1 MPYSIRLPDGT
12 LVNNI
17 PDEVT
22 PEEAKRRIIAAG
34 LVKEEAPAKPLPPSR
49 DRTVGEQIVDPLAQI
64 GTGVGSVLQFP
75 GQLISL
81 VPGLR
86 GVGEAIAAPGAA
98 LSEGAEKLKSASLK
112 AREAYRSNKLTEA
125 EKEGF
130 LSEFGTAIAETVKDP
145 ALLTG
150 FFFEQAPQLIGPAA
164 AAKLTKMAGQGAIKG
179 LPKEAVEQANKELN
193 RRAATAA
200 VGTGA
205 AMQGAD
211 VGADTY
217 EAVYKLAISQGKS
230 PEEAEQIANEKSRIA
245 AAEAGVIS
253 LATSKLPGGAAIE
266 RRLAGL
272 QGVPGASR
280 LGVGAREALSESLEE
295 AGGAISKGVALSEVD
310 PSISPFTGAGAAA
323 GFGALGGFGLG
334 TAVGGA
340 KVREPAAPVP
350 TTEEDKIDVLRRE
363 AERVA
368 QAKREARAVP
378 PLPEGDNYAELIRYS
393 ETVKLLPKS
402 KERDE
407 ALKEARARRDA
418 IVQREVEANRISA
431 ERAKELLTAEEAAEA
446 EVISRDDP
454 ILQRLFEAQSLRE
467 ERDALLVNGKPPA
480 KKSPARQKYDQLNS
494 QIELFEKTGEFEAPS
509 STEEVAEPTVRRP
522 DALPEVLDAKTI
534 NKIGFTRGTI
544 FDSLVGK
551 NIADPEIRTVLEA
564 YKQRSG
570 DKAPSPV
577 TVAKVDAFLA
587 KLPPVQVAPAAPVAP
602 PVPAVEVAPPEPQ
615 VDTAPT
621 TPVIEAEDVGQ
632 TIPAT
637 SGVSPV
643 VAGEPGAGAPT
654 GGAGVIEPSGV
665 VPTVE
670 DAGQPAVGE
679 GQQPAAVSTVNTP
692 KSDTLMGEIR
702 VLEEQRMGLLTKNG
716 RVPAAKSPARK
727 KYDELVDQIAEK
739 KQQWA
744 SMTLPSV
751 QPTAPTAPAVEAPI
765 DAEEQRRNEVIL
777 EIKSVAQANAQAA
790 FGERSSYKDLDESID
805 SWRDNLRDTIS
816 ETSKRLGIK
825 NDAEYAVVEEA
836 AFNAYNEEVN
846 QLRAKELAPSA
857 PAVEEF
863 DYEKF
868 NAESDKLLSKVSK
881 LEKKRKALL
890 TGTGWA
896 PAAGSP
902 ARQEYDSLQKQIAE
916 IERQWKA
923 LPRPP
928 LSYDLTPAQRES
940 LYGEIER
947 ISGMM
952 PVEEYDAF
960 IEKHG
965 SSGFQIDRNPE
976 SIKAARDL
984 IVKYS
989 GDQSTK
995 YRTLDAK
1002 VTKEAYPD
1010 VSVEEARNLENG
1022 LQGKSLVEAA
1032 EYLAK
1037 YFKVGDQRLIAH
1049 RVLQKLK
1056 QMERAGVKFDLRI
1069 VNVGTSAPSS
1079 VASGYARGLSK
1090 LTYVD
1095 GKPAITVYLRGA
1107 DMDSSGM
1114 VPRIILHEF
1123 IHATTQIALNL
1134 GNRVGA
1140 ANTQF
1145 AKLFN
1150 ELNAVHAVFLKHFN
1164 SRAIQARQGTVQ
1176 LNEIEQAIY
1185 KRNVNAGTD
1194 LDELVAWGLTSP
1206 LFQEYLETIPY
1217 QNKSLFSK
1225 FVEAIRTFLGLPV
1238 RANTVLSEVI
1248 RVSDELLNLDPNEEI
1263 ALGSAIFSPAG
1274 ANVPA
1279 VTSQAVS
1286 RAKSIVGKE
1295 EDLDKPGFFGS
1306 QLGENKV
1313 VGARV
1318 KFADTQAGLASYL
1331 SPLWGG
1337 KVVSKRGELNPEFQ
1351 LARALDWGRFSLA
1364 MQREGTLVRDP
1375 SGLAV
1380 VKKLT
1385 VDKDTFSPEEL
1396 ARLDLIQGQD
1406 VSVVGAMQKIAD
1418 SRAGKERVD
1427 QLLAGEREYQL
1438 YQNRAELEEAGKELK
1453 FFYTEE
1459 EASALHEEFMAD
1471 EEVRTI
1477 AQMFDAVRFKMI
1489 DFLVDTDRWSAE
1501 KGADMKKALGYMPFQ
1516 RISALDEG
1524 YEGRSARRGTAVFK
1538 NLRKY
1543 QGSEVKQVRSPTEAF
1558 SNLMDWMTA
1567 EGMKNEATSRSL
1579 DALELIGIAKRV
1591 GGPEQVDDSEKYKVI
1606 PTFFGG
1612 NKQYYFVTDPA
1623 VVPAFNVAPVEYGS
1637 IMRGIQAGS
1646 RLLRAGV
1653 TSTPPF
1659 VLKQIADD
1667 VTRIFAFSKLDNPL
1681 MAAGNMLLNFPG
1693 NWIRELRGVKS
1704 PGTKRLEKL
1713 GVYGTY
1719 DFTDEGNVS
1728 HIMEEGG
1735 LSKPGML
1742 SMVYRIM
1749 EAGAKAS
1756 DISVREA
1763 IFNQAKKERKDEATA
1778 EYMAR
1783 EIINFSRRGSAKT
1796 MDFFIRTVPFF
1807 NAYAQGFDKLVA
1819 AAGGKAVGMNAAVAR
1834 ATFWRRAMM
1843 LAALGT
1849 MYGLMMSDDEE
1860 YNNLSDNVRDR
1871 NIVLPFN
1878 KQFVE
1883 KYGVVPAIPLPADLA
1898 FLFKAIPER
1907 IIQYY
1912 RLYGTDEERS
1922 ALELTRE
1929 LMRSGFDVFASPNIT
1944 PQVIRPIFEN
1954 MVNYSFFLGRPLESQ
1969 SQQRVS
1975 AYLREGTSTSDTMKA
1990 TAEVLNDQGI
2000 EISPI
2005 KLENFVRGMFGS
2017 IAGIILSVGDTLINP
2032 SRTDRPLHQMLGSQV
2047 TGASAFMKDALASKA
2062 MDRLYNLEKE
2072 AVQAKNGLNKLITE
2086 NKTDQAADHYEK
2098 YYGYLMV
2105 HDDVQSLMQDIAELS
2120 KVARD
2125 TDKLQGMPPEERR
2138 QAINMIRTTQN
2149 EYARRVAIISNNA
2162 RKLQLEM
2169 DRQ

>member
-1 MPYSIRLPDGT
+1 VT
-12 LVNNI
+12 
-17 PDEVT
+17 DE
-22 PEEAKRRIIAAG
+22 
-34 LVKEEAPAKPLPPSR
+34 
-49 DRTVGEQIVDPLAQI
+49 
-64 GTGVGSVLQFP
+64 
-75 GQLISL
+75 
-81 VPGLR
+81 
-86 GVGEAIAAPGAA
+86 
-98 LSEGAEKLKSASLK
+98 KSAF
-112 AREAYRSNKLTEA
+112 R
-125 EKEGF
+125 
-130 LSEFGTAIAETVKDP
+130 
-145 ALLTG
+145 
-150 FFFEQAPQLIGPAA
+150 
-164 AAKLTKMAGQGAIKG
+164 
-179 LPKEAVEQANKELN
+179 
-193 RRAATAA
+193 
-200 VGTGA
+200 
-205 AMQGAD
+205 
-211 VGADTY
+211 
-217 EAVYKLAISQGKS
+217 
-230 PEEAEQIANEKSRIA
+230 
-245 AAEAGVIS
+245 
-253 LATSKLPGGAAIE
+253 TS
-266 RRLAGL
+266 
-272 QGVPGASR
+272 S
-280 LGVGAREALSESLEE
+280 
-295 AGGAISKGVALSEVD
+295 
-310 PSISPFTGAGAAA
+310 
-323 GFGALGGFGLG
+323 
-334 TAVGGA
+334 
-340 KVREPAAPVP
+340 
-350 TTEEDKIDVLRRE
+350 
-363 AERVA
+363 
-368 QAKREARAVP
+368 
-378 PLPEGDNYAELIRYS
+378 
-393 ETVKLLPKS
+393 
-402 KERDE
+402 
-407 ALKEARARRDA
+407 
-418 IVQREVEANRISA
+418 
-431 ERAKELLTAEEAAEA
+431 
-446 EVISRDDP
+446 
-454 ILQRLFEAQSLRE
+454 
-467 ERDALLVNGKPPA
+467 
-480 KKSPARQKYDQLNS
+480 
-494 QIELFEKTGEFEAPS
+494 
-509 STEEVAEPTVRRP
+509 
-522 DALPEVLDAKTI
+522 
-534 NKIGFTRGTI
+534 
-544 FDSLVGK
+544 
-551 NIADPEIRTVLEA
+551 
-564 YKQRSG
+564 
-570 DKAPSPV
+570 
-577 TVAKVDAFLA
+577 
-587 KLPPVQVAPAAPVAP
+587 
-602 PVPAVEVAPPEPQ
+602 
-615 VDTAPT
+615 
-621 TPVIEAEDVGQ
+621 
-632 TIPAT
+632 
-637 SGVSPV
+637 
-643 VAGEPGAGAPT
+643 
-654 GGAGVIEPSGV
+654 
-665 VPTVE
+665 
-670 DAGQPAVGE
+670 
-679 GQQPAAVSTVNTP
+679 
-692 KSDTLMGEIR
+692 
-702 VLEEQRMGLLTKNG
+702 
-716 RVPAAKSPARK
+716 
-727 KYDELVDQIAEK
+727 
-739 KQQWA
+739 
-744 SMTLPSV
+744 
-751 QPTAPTAPAVEAPI
+751 
-765 DAEEQRRNEVIL
+765 
-777 EIKSVAQANAQAA
+777 
-790 FGERSSYKDLDESID
+790 
-805 SWRDNLRDTIS
+805 
-816 ETSKRLGIK
+816 
-825 NDAEYAVVEEA
+825 
-836 AFNAYNEEVN
+836 
-846 QLRAKELAPSA
+846 
-857 PAVEEF
+857 
-863 DYEKF
+863 
-868 NAESDKLLSKVSK
+868 
-881 LEKKRKALL
+881 KAL
-890 TGTGWA
+890 
-896 PAAGSP
+896 
-902 ARQEYDSLQKQIAE
+902 
-916 IERQWKA
+916 
-923 LPRPP
+923 
-928 LSYDLTPAQRES
+928 
-940 LYGEIER
+940 
-947 ISGMM
+947 
-952 PVEEYDAF
+952 
-960 IEKHG
+960 
-965 SSGFQIDRNPE
+965 
-976 SIKAARDL
+976 
-984 IVKYS
+984 
-989 GDQSTK
+989 
-995 YRTLDAK
+995 
-1002 VTKEAYPD
+1002 
-1010 VSVEEARNLENG
+1010 
-1022 LQGKSLVEAA
+1022 
-1032 EYLAK
+1032 
-1037 YFKVGDQRLIAH
+1037 
-1049 RVLQKLK
+1049 
-1056 QMERAGVKFDLRI
+1056 
-1069 VNVGTSAPSS
+1069 
-1079 VASGYARGLSK
+1079 
-1090 LTYVD
+1090 
-1095 GKPAITVYLRGA
+1095 
-1107 DMDSSGM
+1107 
-1114 VPRIILHEF
+1114 
-1123 IHATTQIALNL
+1123 
-1134 GNRVGA
+1134 
-1140 ANTQF
+1140 
-1145 AKLFN
+1145 
-1150 ELNAVHAVFLKHFN
+1150 
-1164 SRAIQARQGTVQ
+1164 
-1176 LNEIEQAIY
+1176 
-1185 KRNVNAGTD
+1185 
-1194 LDELVAWGLTSP
+1194 
-1206 LFQEYLETIPY
+1206 
-1217 QNKSLFSK
+1217 
-1225 FVEAIRTFLGLPV
+1225 
-1238 RANTVLSEVI
+1238 
-1248 RVSDELLNLDPNEEI
+1248 
-1263 ALGSAIFSPAG
+1263 
-1274 ANVPA
+1274 
-1279 VTSQAVS
+1279 
-1286 RAKSIVGKE
+1286 VGKE

-1385 VDKDTFSPEEL
+1385 VDEDTFSPEEL

-1406 VSVVGAMQKIAD
+1406 VSVVGAMQKIAN

-1579 DALELIGIAKRV
+1579 DALGLIGIAKRV

-1704 PGTKRLEKL
+1704 PGTKQLEKL

-1742 SMVYRIM
+1742 NKVYRIM

-1763 IFNQAKKERKDEATA
+1763 IFNQAKKEGKDEATA

-2005 KLENFVRGMFGS
+2005 KLENFVRGMLGS
-2017 IAGIILSVGDTLINP
+2017 IAGIVLSVGDTLINP

-2072 AVQAKNGLNKLITE
+2072 AVQAKNGLNKLIAE
-2086 NKTDQAADHYEK
+2086 NKTDQAAEHYEK

-2105 HDDVQSLMQDIAELS
+2105 HDDVQALMQDIAELS

-2125 TDKLQGMPPEERR
+2125 TDKFETMPPEERR
-2138 QAINMIRTTQN
+2138 QTINMIRTMQN
-2149 EYARRVAIISNNA
+2149 EYARRVATISNTA